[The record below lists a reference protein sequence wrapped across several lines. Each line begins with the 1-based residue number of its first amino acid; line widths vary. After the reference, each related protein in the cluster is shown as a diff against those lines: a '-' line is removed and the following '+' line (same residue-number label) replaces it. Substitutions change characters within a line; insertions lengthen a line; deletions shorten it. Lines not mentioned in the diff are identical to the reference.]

1 MWQRLLALFLTSL
14 SFLAQSQVT
23 QNITPQQQR
32 QIEQL
37 NVDRDRFSTPLPA
50 MPGVDLRILT
60 PEKAPVPRA
69 VDELEFQIT
78 RVDVEGAAY
87 FSRVEIDAL
96 FLPLLNRA
104 VNLSALRDAAV
115 VLEQK
120 YRERGFFLVRV
131 FIPPQQIKD
140 GIFRVRVVEGYISDV
155 FMEGA
160 DELSNERVKTFAS
173 NLIGIRPLSLGEL
186 ERTLLLIND
195 LLGVSASAVL
205 RPGQELGTS
214 DLLLTVKTADPTHIL
229 TFNNSGSKTTG
240 PFSLSYNATLIQPF
254 KTPGQLNVSLTGA
267 GANFGNLINFGV
279 DSSGLN
285 IGKMEGMHSMVSRYS
300 QALGNRGLMFSFSN
314 TLSESKPGGILTD
327 LEIKSTS
334 SVVAPRLR
342 YAIQRSRLSS
352 VFLEAGLALN
362 EAKTTLSGLDLTEDR
377 STVADISA
385 AWVLNGWLDGTQNIS
400 LGLSHGVSGL
410 GAMDKMAI
418 RPSTVDF
425 TPNFTKYTLNFQR
438 TQKLDDEYSISVV
451 AMGQYAKDRLLVAER
466 LAFGGSSVGRA
477 FAAAIISG
485 DRGIGGVVELR
496 RDLKLPNHPN
506 IANVQVFASLDSA
519 SVMNNSSARVTSS
532 FSNLSSKSIGVRF
545 SAYKDTYGELRMA
558 HSTQSL
564 ATDDTN
570 RSKRLLL
577 EIIRRF

>member
-155 FMEGA
+155 FMDGA

-173 NLIGIRPLSLGEL
+173 NLIGVRPLSLGEL

-214 DLLLTVKTADPTHIL
+214 DLLLTVKTADPIHIL
-229 TFNNSGSKTTG
+229 TFNNTGSKTTG
-240 PFSLSYNATLIQPF
+240 PLSLNYNATLMQPF

-267 GANFGNLINFGV
+267 GANFGNLVNLSV

-300 QALGNRGLMFSFSN
+300 QALGSRGLMFSFSN

-377 STVADISA
+377 STVADISG
-385 AWVLNGWLDGTQNIS
+385 AW
-400 LGLSHGVSGL
+400 
-410 GAMDKMAI
+410 
-418 RPSTVDF
+418 
-425 TPNFTKYTLNFQR
+425 
-438 TQKLDDEYSISVV
+438 
-451 AMGQYAKDRLLVAER
+451 
-466 LAFGGSSVGRA
+466 
-477 FAAAIISG
+477 
-485 DRGIGGVVELR
+485 GVVELR
-496 RDLKLPNHPN
+496 RDLKLPTYPN
-506 IANVQVFASLDSA
+506 IANFQVFASLDSA